1 MPRKDL
7 KNRTPVGS
15 AMDNKIYYEMK
26 AYSEKTGIPISK
38 ILDKAMSMYSCYSNI
53 GNLSFK
59 MIITIITCINA
70 INCS

>member
-26 AYSEKTGIPISK
+26 AYSEKTGIALSK
-38 ILDKAMSMYSCYSNI
+38 ILDRAMSMYLESTKK
-53 GNLSFK
+53 F
-59 MIITIITCINA
+59 
-70 INCS
+70 

>member
-1 MPRKDL
+1 MIISAKKGF

-38 ILDKAMSMYSCYSNI
+38 ILDRAMSMYLESTKNFSTF
-53 GNLSFK
+53 FK
-59 MIITIITCINA
+59 IIFLFYALN
-70 INCS
+70 

>member
-1 MPRKDL
+1 MRWLLVPRKDL

-38 ILDKAMSMYSCYSNI
+38 ILDKAN
-53 GNLSFK
+53 G
-59 MIITIITCINA
+59 TA
-70 INCS
+70 PE

>member
-1 MPRKDL
+1 VPRKDL

-38 ILDKAMSMYSCYSNI
+38 ILDKAMSMYLESTKK
-53 GNLSFK
+53 F
-59 MIITIITCINA
+59 
-70 INCS
+70 

>member
-1 MPRKDL
+1 MRWLLVPRKDL

-38 ILDKAMSMYSCYSNI
+38 ILDKAMSMYLESTKK
-53 GNLSFK
+53 F
-59 MIITIITCINA
+59 
-70 INCS
+70 